1 MTACCRQIAVCGQSL
16 LKNHGE
22 NEKIC
27 VGAHPT
33 GAAAAAAA
41 TSWLRQPPCH
51 YARQADV
58 IMGDVNES
66 PDGVAENLVCE
77 AENNSDDDDQ
87 LPDPNDDYVEDAIDD
102 DDMGELTTNSP
113 HVEGA
118 FGTEIIKL
126 KLILDQHPASIKL
139 YNSSMRFLPIHLAL
153 KHNSRVTESIRVFFQ
168 LYPQSAA
175 MPNGKG
181 RLPIHIAFLHNS
193 PSWEL
198 VLDLAPSTLEK
209 KDTTLGLLPFQ
220 TVIASLSSSDKRKL
234 ISSLMAL
241 QDIELFKDEEEKLS

>member
-1 MTACCRQIAVCGQSL
+1 MLKMPLMMT
-16 LKNHGE
+16 
-22 NEKIC
+22 
-27 VGAHPT
+27 
-33 GAAAAAAA
+33 
-41 TSWLRQPPCH
+41 
-51 YARQADV
+51 
-58 IMGDVNES
+58 
-66 PDGVAENLVCE
+66 
-77 AENNSDDDDQ
+77 
-87 LPDPNDDYVEDAIDD
+87 
-102 DDMGELTTNSP
+102 
-113 HVEGA
+113 GA
-118 FGTEIIKL
+118 FGTEIS

-139 YNSSMRFLPIHLAL
+139 YNSSMQFLLIHLAL
-153 KHNSRVTESIRVFFQ
+153 KHNSRVTKSIRVFFQ

-234 ISSLMAL
+234 ISSLTAL
-241 QDIELFKDEEEKLS
+241 QDMELFEDEEGNSAQELEYLTSLAIVSSI